1 VIAAYSLDDASQYR
15 HRHCRNVVI
24 IAVGIGLRGFRHAAD
39 WDNGN
44 GMRQERDQTALRVTQ
59 LARTPR
65 FPDRLRL
72 PLAFDPDGLARDLAR
87 LSSDEWVS
95 HYVRQNYEGDWA
107 VVPLRSPAGE
117 THPIRMINADPTAR
131 AFVDTPLLRACDYFQ
146 QALAAFECPLR
157 VVRLMRLTP
166 GSLIKEHTDLDLSFE
181 DGMVR
186 IHVPVTTNRDVE
198 FYLNGS
204 RVVLEAGSA
213 WYLRLSDPHRVFNGG
228 SADRVHLVIDA
239 DVNGWVEALFDA
251 AMRAP
256 S

>member
-1 VIAAYSLDDASQYR
+1 
-15 HRHCRNVVI
+15 
-24 IAVGIGLRGFRHAAD
+24 
-39 WDNGN
+39 
-44 GMRQERDQTALRVTQ
+44 MRQERDHSVSVVGQVAKP
-59 LARTPR
+59 PR

-72 PLAFDPDGLARDLAR
+72 PLAFDPDRLAADLAQ
-87 LSSDEWVS
+87 LSSREWVQ
-95 HYVRQNYEGDWA
+95 HYVRQNYDGDWS

-131 AFVDTPLLRACDYFQ
+131 AFVDTPLLRGCDYFRQ
-146 QALAAFECPLR
+146 VLAAFECPLR

-166 GSLIKEHTDLDLSFE
+166 GSRIKEHTDLDLSFE

-186 IHVPVTTNRDVE
+186 VHIPVTTNPQVE
-198 FYLNGS
+198 FHLNGS
-204 RVVLEAGSA
+204 RVVLAAGSA

-239 DVNGWVEALFDA
+239 DVNGWVEALFETA
-251 AMRAP
+251 LREA